1 LTGVFKWDE
10 RGVDIL
16 GKISGGAGLPFGL
29 PLDKRRMKYFNYT
42 VSDRDQCLSLPLC
55 HRRRRHQS

>member
-1 LTGVFKWDE
+1 VFKWNE

-42 VSDRDQCLSLPLC
+42 VSNRY
-55 HRRRRHQS
+55 QS